1 MRHKSHRA
9 KKKKILYWQLSQR
22 KQRDAFISLR
32 RQIRDKSSVYGGQ
45 FISPHVL
52 NEPGRPALYNQWA
65 DTYFLGS
72 DGRTIWNATI
82 VTAGREFWD
91 IVEEMAD
98 SRAWEM
104 LTAEEQSAEGDIK
117 FEPIWSHG
125 QRMYRMIARPKLIYE
140 KFGGLTLHEYQD
152 KLVEEIILHEPP
164 EVFESFTIDRSYRYG
179 IGLNIVINV
188 DEINQ
193 AGIEEAIRRFREIG
207 ETNWLA
213 AQPVLRSELPMESAN
228 AAFSKIEWE
237 PNEVGKGEVK

>member
-9 KKKKILYWQLSQR
+9 KKKKTLYWQLSQR

-32 RQIRDKSSVYGGQ
+32 RQIRDKSSVFGGQ

-52 NEPGRPALYNQWA
+52 NEPGRPVLYNQWA
-65 DTYFLGS
+65 DAYFLGS
-72 DGRTIWNATI
+72 DGRTIWNVTI
-82 VTAGREFWD
+82 VTAVQEFWD

-98 SRAWEM
+98 SRAWQM
-104 LTAEEQSAEGDIK
+104 LTAEEQSAEADIK

-125 QRMYRMIARPKLIYE
+125 QRMYRMIERPKLIYE
-140 KFGGLTLHEYQD
+140 KFGGLTFSEYQD

-164 EVFESFTIDRSYRYG
+164 EVFESFTIDRSYCYG
-179 IGLNIVINV
+179 IGLNIVISV

-193 AGIEEAIRRFREIG
+193 ASIEEAIRRFREIG

-213 AQPVLRSELPMESAN
+213 VQPVLRSELPMESAN
-228 AAFSKIEWE
+228 SAFSKIRWE
-237 PNEVGKGEVK
+237 PNEVGN